1 MLENRLTRNFAEAF
15 EAGLVEAR
23 EVVGLNEPDI
33 DEILAAFAQC
43 NTRDSGQLGPT
54 LAARNGRF

>member
-43 NTRDSGQLGPT
+43 NTRDSGQLEHFPI
-54 LAARNGRF
+54 